1 MIELGLKSIISQCF
15 LLYYRFLLL
24 ALRRLPMQM
33 AVFCLMYSF
42 LLGILVLLCL
52 LIFVRQVMAV
62 FDLILTFTMME
73 R

>member
-1 MIELGLKSIISQCF
+1 ML
-15 LLYYRFLLL
+15 
-24 ALRRLPMQM
+24 M

-73 R
+73 RYYDVRMIFCDIFLNILMLQ